1 MMKYLYQDSVK
12 LPSKRDFIHD
22 LETLL
27 DVTAA
32 VVPLED
38 EIISANNEVEECHR
52 AKDRKITGLKTFESE
67 VTMQL
72 NELVRDG
79 GTDEIQVCKNAII
92 EVCASCVDQQKA
104 KVDSES
110 DASLTDL
117 AEKIDLDSERICKII
132 SPFLEFG
139 VYGARF
145 AYSLE
150 SEGKKGLHGEFKA
163 DLGELSFAY
172 ELRFKDAIIV
182 KHLVGPFAIPV
193 PRKAGLFH
201 SEDAVK
207 MLDMS
212 HHRLAD
218 VTYSNNQ
225 VTAEFKD
232 RRGAK
237 IVRIEMKPATND
249 YSIVYDGAEPV
260 NLTRDESISQEIDS
274 DGILGLMHAVI
285 GYVLDTEKRE
295 VATLVRLTFN
305 GMNVVREPLVTD
317 ALKVILA
324 EYGRFANECIA
335 HGAAKDEF
343 VIKIESD
350 DGTRT
355 EKYMSISTVKDRLL
369 GIGKAGAELAD
380 AFGLGTSAS

>member
-1 MMKYLYQDSVK
+1 MKYLYQDSVK

-38 EIISANNEVEECHR
+38 EIISANNEVEENHR
-52 AKDRKITGLKTFESE
+52 AKDMKIAGLRKFESN
-67 VTMQL
+67 VTMQM

-110 DASLTDL
+110 DSSLTDL
-117 AEKIDLDSERICKII
+117 AEKIDLNSDRICKIL

-139 VYGARF
+139 VYGTRYV
-145 AYSLE
+145 YSLGR
-150 SEGKKGLHGEFKA
+150 EGKKGLRGEFKA

-172 ELRFKDAIIV
+172 ELRFKDMVIV
-182 KHLVGPFAIPV
+182 KHLVGPFAIPI
-193 PRKAGLFH
+193 PKKAGLFQ
-201 SEDAVK
+201 SEESVK

-212 HHRLAD
+212 HHRLDD

-225 VTAEFKD
+225 ITAEFKD
-232 RRGAK
+232 RRGARM
-237 IVRIEMKPATND
+237 VRIEMKPATND
-249 YSIVYDGAEPV
+249 YSIVYDGAEPI
-260 NLTRDESISQEIDS
+260 NLTRDELVSQEIDS

-305 GMNVVREPLVTD
+305 GMNVVREPLISD
-317 ALKVILA
+317 ALKVLLA

-355 EKYMSISTVKDRLL
+355 EKYMSISTVKNRLI
-369 GIGKAGAELAD
+369 GIGKEGAELAD

>member
-12 LPSKRDFIHD
+12 LPTDRDFIHD

-32 VVPLED
+32 VVPLEG
-38 EIISANNEVEECHR
+38 EIISANKEVEESHR
-52 AKDRKITGLKTFESE
+52 AKDMKIAGLKTFESN

-72 NELVRDG
+72 NELAMDG
-79 GTDEIQVCKNAII
+79 GIDEIQVCKNAII
-92 EVCASCVDQQKA
+92 EVCASCVDQQKV

-117 AEKIDLDSERICKII
+117 AEKIDLNSKSICKII

-139 VYGARF
+139 VYGARYV
-145 AYSLE
+145 YSLD

-172 ELRFKDAIIV
+172 ELRFKDAVTV
-182 KHLVGPFAIPV
+182 KHLVGSFAIPV

-232 RRGAK
+232 KRGAK

-249 YSIVYDGAEPV
+249 YSIVYEGAEPV
-260 NLTRDESISQEIDS
+260 NLTRDELTSQEIDS

-305 GMNVVREPLVTD
+305 GMNVVREPLVSD
-317 ALKVILA
+317 ALKVMLA

-369 GIGKAGAELAD
+369 GIGGTSTELAD

>member
-1 MMKYLYQDSVK
+1 MKYLYQDSVK
-12 LPSKRDFIHD
+12 LPTDRDFIHD
-22 LETLL
+22 LEALL

-32 VVPLED
+32 VVPLEG
-38 EIISANNEVEECHR
+38 EIISANNEVEESRR
-52 AKDRKITGLKTFESE
+52 AKDVKIAGLRTFESG
-67 VTMQL
+67 VTRQM

-79 GTDEIQVCKNAII
+79 GTDEIQACKNAII

-104 KVDSES
+104 KIDSES
-110 DASLTDL
+110 GASLTDL
-117 AEKIDLDSERICKII
+117 AEKINLGAERICKIL

-139 VYGARF
+139 VYGTRF
-145 AYSLE
+145 AYSLAVN
-150 SEGKKGLHGEFKA
+150 GKKGLHGEFKA

-172 ELRFKDAIIV
+172 ELRFKDVVTV

-201 SEDAVK
+201 SDDTVK

-218 VTYSNNQ
+218 VAYSNNQ

-249 YSIVYDGAEPV
+249 YSIVYEDAEPV

-285 GYVLDTEKRE
+285 GYVSDTEKRE
-295 VATLVRLTFN
+295 VATLVRLKFS
-305 GMNVVREPLVTD
+305 GMNVIREPHVSD

-343 VIKIESD
+343 VIKIESV

-369 GIGKAGAELAD
+369 GIGEAGTELAD

>member
-38 EIISANNEVEECHR
+38 EIISANNEVKENHR
-52 AKDRKITGLKTFESE
+52 AKDMKIAGLRTFESN
-67 VTMQL
+67 VTMQV

-79 GTDEIQVCKNAII
+79 GTDEIQVCKNAIT
-92 EVCASCVDQQKA
+92 EVCASCVNQQKA

-117 AEKIDLDSERICKII
+117 AEKIDLNSERICKIL

-139 VYGARF
+139 VYGARYV
-145 AYSLE
+145 YSLGI
-150 SEGKKGLHGEFKA
+150 EGKKGLHGEFKA

-172 ELRFKDAIIV
+172 ELQFKGRVIV
-182 KHLVGPFAIPV
+182 KHLVGPFAIPI
-193 PRKAGLFH
+193 PKKAGLFH
-201 SEDAVK
+201 SEEAVK

-212 HHRLAD
+212 HHRLVD

-232 RRGAK
+232 RRGARM
-237 IVRIEMKPATND
+237 VRIEMKPATND
-249 YSIVYDGAEPV
+249 YSIVYDDAEPV
-260 NLTRDESISQEIDS
+260 NLTRDELMSQEIDS
-274 DGILGLMHAVI
+274 DGILDLMHAVI
-285 GYVLDTEKRE
+285 SYVLDTEKRG

-305 GMNVVREPLVTD
+305 GMNVVREPLVSD
-317 ALKVILA
+317 ALKVMLA

-355 EKYMSISTVKDRLL
+355 EKYMSISTVKNRLL
-369 GIGKAGAELAD
+369 GIGKGGAELAD

>member
-12 LPSKRDFIHD
+12 LPTDRDFIHD
-22 LETLL
+22 LEALL

-32 VVPLED
+32 AVPLED
-38 EIISANNEVEECHR
+38 EIISANNEVEESHR
-52 AKDRKITGLKTFESE
+52 AKDGKIAGLRTFESE
-67 VTMQL
+67 VTRQM
-72 NELVRDG
+72 NEIVRDG
-79 GTDEIQVCKNAII
+79 GTDEMQVCKNAII
-92 EVCASCVDQQKA
+92 DVCASCVDQQKA
-104 KVDSES
+104 KIDSES

-117 AEKIDLDSERICKII
+117 AEKIDLNAERICKII

-150 SEGKKGLHGEFKA
+150 SEGKKGLHGEVKA

-172 ELRFKDAIIV
+172 ELRFKDAVTV
-182 KHLVGPFAIPV
+182 KQLVGSFAIPV
-193 PRKAGLFH
+193 PRKAGIFH

-207 MLDMS
+207 MIDMS
-212 HHRLAD
+212 NHRLAD
-218 VTYSNNQ
+218 VKYINNQ
-225 VTAEFKD
+225 ITAEFKD
-232 RRGAK
+232 KRGAK
-237 IVRIEMKPATND
+237 IVRIEMKIATDD
-249 YSIVYDGAEPV
+249 YSIVYEGAEPV
-260 NLTRDESISQEIDS
+260 NLTRDELVSKEIDS
-274 DGILGLMHAVI
+274 DGAISLMHAVI
-285 GYVLDTEKRE
+285 GYVKDTEKRE

-305 GMNVVREPLVTD
+305 GMNVIREPLVSD
-317 ALKVILA
+317 ALKAILA

>member
-22 LETLL
+22 LEALL

-38 EIISANNEVEECHR
+38 EIISANNEVEESHH
-52 AKDRKITGLKTFESE
+52 AKDRKIAGLRTFESE
-67 VTMQL
+67 VTRQM
-72 NELVRDG
+72 NEIVRDG
-79 GTDEIQVCKNAII
+79 GTDEMQVCKNAVID
-92 EVCASCVDQQKA
+92 VCASCVDQQKA
-104 KVDSES
+104 KIDSES
-110 DASLTDL
+110 GASLTDL
-117 AEKIDLDSERICKII
+117 AEKIDLNAERICKIV

-172 ELRFKDAIIV
+172 ELRFKDAVTV
-182 KHLVGPFAIPV
+182 KQLVGSFAIPV
-193 PRKAGLFH
+193 PRKAGIFH
-201 SEDAVK
+201 SEETVK

-212 HHRLAD
+212 NHRLAD

-237 IVRIEMKPATND
+237 MVRIEMKTATDD
-249 YSIVYDGAEPV
+249 YSIVYEGAEPV
-260 NLTRDESISQEIDS
+260 NLTRDELVSKEIDS
-274 DGILGLMHAVI
+274 EGVLGLMHAVT
-285 GYVLDTEKRE
+285 GYVKDTRRRE

-305 GMNVVREPLVTD
+305 GMNVIREPHVSD

-369 GIGKAGAELAD
+369 GIGEAGAELAD

>member
-1 MMKYLYQDSVK
+1 MKYLYQDSIE

-22 LETLL
+22 LEALL

-32 VVPLED
+32 VVPIED
-38 EIISANNEVEECHR
+38 EIISDNNEVEEIHR
-52 AKDRKITGLKTFESE
+52 AKDMKIDGLRTFEST
-67 VTMQL
+67 VTMQM
-72 NELVRDG
+72 NELARG
-79 GTDEIQVCKNAII
+79 GSTDEIQVCKNAIT
-92 EVCASCVDQQKA
+92 EVCASCVGQQKA
-104 KVDSES
+104 KVDFES
-110 DASLTDL
+110 DVSLTDL
-117 AEKIDLDSERICKII
+117 AEKINLNSERICKIL

-139 VYGARF
+139 VYGTRYV
-145 AYSLE
+145 YSLGM
-150 SEGKKGLHGEFKA
+150 EGKNGLHGELKA

-172 ELRFKDAIIV
+172 ELRFKNAVIV
-182 KHLVGPFAIPV
+182 KHLVGSFAIPV
-193 PRKAGLFH
+193 PRKAGIFH

-212 HHRLAD
+212 HHRLAG

-232 RRGAK
+232 RRGARM
-237 IVRIEMKPATND
+237 VRIWMKPTTND
-249 YSIVYDGAEPV
+249 YSIVYGGAEPV
-260 NLTRDESISQEIDS
+260 NLTRDELISQEIDS
-274 DGILGLMHAVI
+274 DGILGLMQAVI
-285 GYVLDTEKRE
+285 GYVGDAEKRE

-317 ALKVILA
+317 ALKVMLA

-355 EKYMSISTVKDRLL
+355 EKYMSTSTVKDRLL
-369 GIGKAGAELAD
+369 GIGKGGAELAD
-380 AFGLGTSAS
+380 AFGLRQAPS

>member
-12 LPSKRDFIHD
+12 LPTDRDFIHD
-22 LETLL
+22 LEALL

-32 VVPLED
+32 AVPLED
-38 EIISANNEVEECHR
+38 EIISANNEVEESRH
-52 AKDRKITGLKTFESE
+52 AKDRKIAGLRTFESE
-67 VTMQL
+67 VTGQM
-72 NELVRDG
+72 NEIVRDG
-79 GTDEIQVCKNAII
+79 GTDEMQVCKNAII
-92 EVCASCVDQQKA
+92 DMCASCVDQQKT
-104 KVDSES
+104 KIDSES
-110 DASLTDL
+110 NTSLTDL
-117 AEKIDLDSERICKII
+117 AEKIDLNAERICKIL

-172 ELRFKDAIIV
+172 ELRFKDAVIV
-182 KHLVGPFAIPV
+182 KHLVGSFAIPV

-201 SEDAVK
+201 SGDAVK

-225 VTAEFKD
+225 ITAEFKD
-232 RRGAK
+232 RRGSK
-237 IVRIEMKPATND
+237 IVRIEMKPATDD
-249 YSIVYDGAEPV
+249 YSIVYEGAEPV
-260 NLTRDESISQEIDS
+260 NLTGNELVSKEIDS
-274 DGILGLMHAVI
+274 EGVIDLMYAVI
-285 GYVLDTEKRE
+285 GYVKDTKRRE

-305 GMNVVREPLVTD
+305 GMNVIREPHVSD

-369 GIGKAGAELAD
+369 GIGEAGAELAD